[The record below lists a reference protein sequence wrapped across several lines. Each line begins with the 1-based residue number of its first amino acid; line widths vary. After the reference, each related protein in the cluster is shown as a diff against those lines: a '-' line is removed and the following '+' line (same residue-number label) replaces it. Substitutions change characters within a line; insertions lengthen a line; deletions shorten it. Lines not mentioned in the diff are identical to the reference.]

1 MIIDSHIHLISQEYR
16 ESLSELLGE
25 AEEAGVRAFI
35 NIGAGAGLDSAE
47 ESVKL
52 AETHHNIYAVVGIH
66 PLEVSSKIEIETIKD
81 QVQHSKVVAIGETGL
96 DYYYQ
101 KENAKDQIKVFRQ
114 QIELAH
120 EYKKPLVIH
129 SRDAA
134 EDCLKILIEM
144 EAKLV
149 GGVFHCFSEDA
160 AFAERLAEINF
171 MVSFPG
177 VITFKN
183 AEKARNAV
191 KDIPIKQIMLETDGP
206 YLAPEPYRGKLCRPG
221 YIAKTATKLAE
232 LKNLSTPESN
242 KIIYNNTINFFRLPL
257 KQLN

>member
-16 ESLSELLGE
+16 EQLPEYLSEAEDLG
-25 AEEAGVRAFI
+25 VKAFI
-35 NIGAGAGLDSAE
+35 NIGAGTGLDSAE

-52 AETHHNIYAVVGIH
+52 AEKYSNVFAVVGIH
-66 PLEVSSKIEIETIKD
+66 PLEVSNKIELETIKD
-81 QVQHSKVVAIGETGL
+81 QVQHPKVVAIGETGL

-101 KENAKDQIKVFRQ
+101 KDNAKDQIKVFRQ

-134 EDCLKILIEM
+134 DVCLQILIEM

-160 AFAERLAEINF
+160 AFAEKLADINF

-183 AEKARNAV
+183 ADKTRTAV
-191 KDIPIKQIMLETDGP
+191 KEIPIKQIMLETDGP
-206 YLAPEPYRGKLCRPG
+206 YLAPEPYRGKLCKPS
-221 YIAKTATKLAE
+221 YIAETAKRFAE
-232 LKNLSTPESN
+232 LRNLSTPESN

-257 KQLN
+257 KTI